1 MLAADRD
8 HELQIEARRP
18 CGRQVDIRR
27 PYLTLDIRP
36 PSLKF
41 LARPEAATKA
51 NDSVAA
57 RDQHSAFSRQLLNQ
71 DSEHAFDFHGLR

>member
-1 MLAADRD
+1 MTVFASRLRPGAA
-8 HELQIEARRP
+8 A
-18 CGRQVDIRR
+18 QVDNKT
-27 PYLTLDIRP
+27 PSMTLDTNGP
-36 PSLKF
+36 PYLKF

-71 DSEHAFDFHGLR
+71 DSEHVFDFHGLR